1 MNDITNMPVIQGSIS
16 VGRLVTSVTL
26 VGLVFTGVRITLG
39 AGDSIS
45 YDIATGRYSWVQVA
59 RGIIMLN
66 GNELREG
73 DGIQLVGAKALTIEA
88 QTGAELL
95 LFDLA

>member
-1 MNDITNMPVIQGSIS
+1 MIGAHDSREGAVKIYQDVN
-16 VGRLVTSVTL
+16 LYTSTL
-26 VGLVFTGVRITLG
+26 D
-39 AGDSIS
+39 AGDTIN
-45 YDIATGRYSWVQVA
+45 YEIAAGRYSWVQVA

-73 DGIQLVGAKALTIEA
+73 DGVQLVGAKALTIEA
-88 QTGAELL
+88 QTGTELL